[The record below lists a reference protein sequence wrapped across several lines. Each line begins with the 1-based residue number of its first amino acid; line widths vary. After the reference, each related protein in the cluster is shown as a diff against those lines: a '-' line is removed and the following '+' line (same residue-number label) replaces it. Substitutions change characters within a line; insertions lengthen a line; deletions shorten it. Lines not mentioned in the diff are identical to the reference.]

1 MIAKNVGRTLA
12 NVKRSKMA
20 ETIEKITRTDP
31 PVENKKKQAPEYTVT
46 EKIVLRRASFR
57 FLLAI
62 LILGIYAFTIY
73 SLMYHPTEM
82 DDKTSTLLV
91 SVIGALTVLISQ
103 IGSFMYG
110 DPKSDTNENGEGA
123 SPKLEQ
129 RVDITAP
136 KQQPME

>member
-1 MIAKNVGRTLA
+1 
-12 NVKRSKMA
+12 MA
-20 ETIEKITRTDP
+20 ETIEKITRTDKP
-31 PVENKKKQAPEYTVT
+31 KGDGFSVT
-46 EKIVLRRASFR
+46 EKIVLRRANFR

-73 SLMYHPTEM
+73 SLMYQPISM

-110 DPKSDTNENGEGA
+110 VPKSDTDQKEEDKTNANKKTII
-123 SPKLEQ
+123 PDDK
-129 RVDITAP
+129 
-136 KQQPME
+136 

>member
-1 MIAKNVGRTLA
+1 
-12 NVKRSKMA
+12 MA
-20 ETIEKITRTDP
+20 ETIEKITRSDP
-31 PVENKKKQAPEYTVT
+31 PSKNGKKEHTVT

-73 SLMYHPTEM
+73 SLMYQPINM

-110 DPKSDTNENGEGA
+110 DPKSDTSDGNGNGNDKDKEKEADAGKA
-123 SPKLEQ
+123 
-129 RVDITAP
+129 A
-136 KQQPME
+136 

>member
-1 MIAKNVGRTLA
+1 
-12 NVKRSKMA
+12 MA
-20 ETIEKITRTDP
+20 ETIEKITRTDKP
-31 PVENKKKQAPEYTVT
+31 KGDGFSVT
-46 EKIVLRRASFR
+46 EKIVLRRANFR

-73 SLMYHPTEM
+73 SLMYQPISM

-110 DPKSDTNENGEGA
+110 DPKSDTDQKEEDKSNANKKTIIPDDKWFPA
-123 SPKLEQ
+123 
-129 RVDITAP
+129 
-136 KQQPME
+136 

>member
-1 MIAKNVGRTLA
+1 
-12 NVKRSKMA
+12 MA
-20 ETIEKITRTDP
+20 ETIEKITRSDP
-31 PVENKKKQAPEYTVT
+31 PKSGSNNYTVT

-62 LILGIYAFTIY
+62 LILAIYAFTIY
-73 SLMYHPTEM
+73 SLMYHPTDM

-110 DPKSDTNENGEGA
+110 DPKSDTSENGDTKKEKEA
-123 SPKLEQ
+123 DARP
-129 RVDITAP
+129 AA
-136 KQQPME
+136 

>member
-1 MIAKNVGRTLA
+1 V
-12 NVKRSKMA
+12 A
-20 ETIEKITRTDP
+20 ETIEKITRTDKP
-31 PVENKKKQAPEYTVT
+31 KGDGFSVT
-46 EKIVLRRASFR
+46 EKIVLRRANFR

-73 SLMYHPTEM
+73 SLMYQPISM

-110 DPKSDTNENGEGA
+110 DPKSDTDQNEEDKSNA
-123 SPKLEQ
+123 NKKTIIPDDK
-129 RVDITAP
+129 
-136 KQQPME
+136 

>member
-1 MIAKNVGRTLA
+1 
-12 NVKRSKMA
+12 MA
-20 ETIEKITRTDP
+20 ETIEKITRTDKP
-31 PVENKKKQAPEYTVT
+31 KGDGFSVT
-46 EKIVLRRASFR
+46 EKIVLRRANFR

-73 SLMYHPTEM
+73 SLMYQPISM

-110 DPKSDTNENGEGA
+110 DPKSDTDQKEEDKSNANKKTII
-123 SPKLEQ
+123 PDDK
-129 RVDITAP
+129 
-136 KQQPME
+136 

>member
-1 MIAKNVGRTLA
+1 
-12 NVKRSKMA
+12 MA
-20 ETIEKITRTDP
+20 ETIEKITRTDKP
-31 PVENKKKQAPEYTVT
+31 KGDGFSVT
-46 EKIVLRRASFR
+46 EKIVLRRANFR

-73 SLMYHPTEM
+73 SLMYQPISM

-110 DPKSDTNENGEGA
+110 DPKSDTDQKEEDKTNANKKTII
-123 SPKLEQ
+123 PDDKWY
-129 RVDITAP
+129 RV
-136 KQQPME
+136 

>member
-1 MIAKNVGRTLA
+1 
-12 NVKRSKMA
+12 MA

-31 PVENKKKQAPEYTVT
+31 PPPKEDKKSNQPIYTVT

-110 DPKSDTNENGEGA
+110 DPKSDTTENGNGNGDTP
-123 SPKLEQ
+123 PKLEQ

-136 KQQPME
+136 KQ

>member
-1 MIAKNVGRTLA
+1 
-12 NVKRSKMA
+12 MA

-31 PVENKKKQAPEYTVT
+31 PPPKEDKKNNKPVYTVT

-82 DDKTSTLLV
+82 DDKT
-91 SVIGALTVLISQ
+91 
-103 IGSFMYG
+103 
-110 DPKSDTNENGEGA
+110 
-123 SPKLEQ
+123 
-129 RVDITAP
+129 
-136 KQQPME
+136 

>member
-1 MIAKNVGRTLA
+1 
-12 NVKRSKMA
+12 MA
-20 ETIEKITRTDP
+20 ETIEKITRSDP
-31 PVENKKKQAPEYTVT
+31 PTKNGKREHTVT

-73 SLMYHPTEM
+73 SLMYQPINM

-110 DPKSDTNENGEGA
+110 DPKSDTSDSKDKKEEETEVKTKEGQ
-123 SPKLEQ
+123 K
-129 RVDITAP
+129 
-136 KQQPME
+136 

>member
-1 MIAKNVGRTLA
+1 
-12 NVKRSKMA
+12 MA
-20 ETIEKITRTDP
+20 ETIEKITRSDP
-31 PVENKKKQAPEYTVT
+31 PKNGSGNYTVT

-73 SLMYHPTEM
+73 SLMYHPTQM

-110 DPKSDTNENGEGA
+110 DPKSDTSENNDDKKEKEADAGKA
-123 SPKLEQ
+123 
-129 RVDITAP
+129 A
-136 KQQPME
+136 

>member
-1 MIAKNVGRTLA
+1 
-12 NVKRSKMA
+12 MA
-20 ETIEKITRTDP
+20 ETIEKITRSDP
-31 PVENKKKQAPEYTVT
+31 PAKNGKREFTVT

-73 SLMYHPTEM
+73 SLMYQPISM

-110 DPKSDTNENGEGA
+110 DPKSDTSDNNDNNGKEEKEA
-123 SPKLEQ
+123 
-129 RVDITAP
+129 DAP
-136 KQQPME
+136 VKP

>member
-1 MIAKNVGRTLA
+1 
-12 NVKRSKMA
+12 MA
-20 ETIEKITRTDP
+20 ETIEKITRSDP
-31 PVENKKKQAPEYTVT
+31 PEKNGKREFTVT

-73 SLMYHPTEM
+73 SLMYQPISM

-110 DPKSDTNENGEGA
+110 DPKSDTSDNNDNNNG
-123 SPKLEQ
+123 KEQ
-129 RVDITAP
+129 KEADAP
-136 KQQPME
+136 VKP

>member
-1 MIAKNVGRTLA
+1 MIVKNVGRTLA

-31 PVENKKKQAPEYTVT
+31 PTQNKKKQAPEYTVT

-110 DPKSDTNENGEGA
+110 DPKSDTSDNSEGTT
-123 SPKLEQ
+123 PKLEQ

>member
-1 MIAKNVGRTLA
+1 
-12 NVKRSKMA
+12 MA

-31 PVENKKKQAPEYTVT
+31 GNGKKELNVT

-62 LILGIYAFTIY
+62 LILAIYAFTIY
-73 SLMYHPTEM
+73 SLMYQPISM

-110 DPKSDTNENGEGA
+110 DPKSDTSDSNDEKKEEANNELN
-123 SPKLEQ
+123 KNN
-129 RVDITAP
+129 
-136 KQQPME
+136 

>member
-1 MIAKNVGRTLA
+1 
-12 NVKRSKMA
+12 MA
-20 ETIEKITRTDP
+20 ETIEKITRSDP
-31 PVENKKKQAPEYTVT
+31 PAKNGKREHTVT

-73 SLMYHPTEM
+73 SLMYQPINM

-110 DPKSDTNENGEGA
+110 DPKSDTSDSSDKKEEETEVQTKEGQ
-123 SPKLEQ
+123 K
-129 RVDITAP
+129 
-136 KQQPME
+136 

>member
-1 MIAKNVGRTLA
+1 
-12 NVKRSKMA
+12 MA

-31 PVENKKKQAPEYTVT
+31 PPPKESKKSNQPVYTVT

-91 SVIGALTVLISQ
+91 SVIGAPD
-103 IGSFMYG
+103 GSDFANRFIHVWR
-110 DPKSDTNENGEGA
+110 SEE
-123 SPKLEQ
+123 
-129 RVDITAP
+129 
-136 KQQPME
+136 

>member
-1 MIAKNVGRTLA
+1 
-12 NVKRSKMA
+12 MA
-20 ETIEKITRTDP
+20 ETIEKITRSDP
-31 PVENKKKQAPEYTVT
+31 PKSGSNNYTVT

-62 LILGIYAFTIY
+62 LILAIYAFTIY
-73 SLMYHPTEM
+73 SLMYHPTDM

-110 DPKSDTNENGEGA
+110 DPKSDTSGNGEDKPA
-123 SPKLEQ
+123 EPKPE
-129 RVDITAP
+129 P
-136 KQQPME
+136 KVEK

>member
-1 MIAKNVGRTLA
+1 
-12 NVKRSKMA
+12 MA
-20 ETIEKITRTDP
+20 ETIEKITRTDKP
-31 PVENKKKQAPEYTVT
+31 KGDGFSVT
-46 EKIVLRRASFR
+46 EKIVLRRANFR

-73 SLMYHPTEM
+73 SLMYQPISM

-110 DPKSDTNENGEGA
+110 DPKSDTDQKEEDKTNANKKTII
-123 SPKLEQ
+123 PDDK
-129 RVDITAP
+129 
-136 KQQPME
+136 